1 MEDIR
6 RWSVTYTKHI
16 RQKRKVYQD
25 GLLELHTSTGKVML
39 YDDCEKLL
47 YCKVLKKEEV
57 IRPGETLTFD
67 TCLIDIGD
75 PEGDHK
81 ILSDLNSQGKNEKIM
96 ENSRLSNGQTLRKN
110 SVFTEKR
117 KFNSEKNKTPS
128 INLSPSQRIIREF
141 KKSELH
147 KYGTLP
153 SSPDTPKSTVTAI
166 NAVETMN
173 QSAEWQALY
182 TTQITQKAKK
192 YHDGFLRLSIGG
204 SQGRQVM
211 LYDASKKLLDS
222 RFLKKDEV
230 IRSGESLTFDAHL
243 VDVGEPEG
251 NHKPVMGLN
260 VQGINCKEVGESG
273 ILHGEQN
280 NSKTS
285 KAVLR
290 KWNALYTTQIT
301 QKSKKYQSGILRL
314 VSCGSYQMQVTL
326 LNEEGST
333 LSSKFLALSVDVRTG
348 STIELPKYLVE
359 VGEPWT
365 NLEGEAQNNGC
376 LGKEVNSDLDNIQ
389 LSRRVPIIKPSH
401 GDAQNNG
408 CLGKE
413 VDSDLDKI
421 KFSRRVTINKPLRG
435 THEILSILKKPI
447 TQESVS
453 PTRKAPVEQGLHSQS
468 SDLVHL
474 DIQDAYVQ
482 QSNVSKT
489 SAMEDHEDEFKV
501 LNEGTNGTHT
511 YKNEIPESK
520 ALHTDTSFDFIKLED
535 SDNKVEPESKDS
547 TSSGFNPGSSTSNIL
562 RPKFD
567 VGHSDRSIMDSTSFI
582 ERLQAY
588 CRSDAVILDFSEENQ
603 PPSGSKPHEELT
615 SSKEIDECPNFD
627 LGF

>member
-110 SVFTEKR
+110 SVFT
-117 KFNSEKNKTPS
+117 
-128 INLSPSQRIIREF
+128 
-141 KKSELH
+141 
-147 KYGTLP
+147 
-153 SSPDTPKSTVTAI
+153 
-166 NAVETMN
+166 
-173 QSAEWQALY
+173 EWQALY

>member
-153 SSPDTPKSTVTAI
+153 SSPDTPKSTVT
-166 NAVETMN
+166 
-173 QSAEWQALY
+173 EWQALY

>member
-67 TCLIDIGD
+67 TYLIDIGD

-81 ILSDLNSQGKNEKIM
+81 TLSDLNSQGKNEKIM
-96 ENSRLSNGQTLRKN
+96 ENSRLSNGQTFRKN
-110 SVFTEKR
+110 SVFTENR

-153 SSPDTPKSTVTAI
+153 SSPDTPKSTVT
-166 NAVETMN
+166 
-173 QSAEWQALY
+173 EWQALY

-280 NSKTS
+280 NSKAS

-389 LSRRVPIIKPSH
+389 LRRRVPIIKPSH

-482 QSNVSKT
+482 QLNVSKT

-535 SDNKVEPESKDS
+535 SDNKAEAESKDS
-547 TSSGFNPGSSTSNIL
+547 PSSGFNPGSSTSNTL

-603 PPSGSKPHEELT
+603 PPSGSKPHEELM
-615 SSKEIDECPNFD
+615 SSKEIDECPTFD